1 MAKEIDQ
8 CFYIGNS
15 QCVSFIDG
23 DYIQN
28 MLSRTDEGDNQRRTE
43 GYYLIPADALLDG
56 C

>member
-8 CFYIGNS
+8 CFYIGSS
-15 QCVSFIDG
+15 QCVTVVDG

-28 MLSRTDEGDNQRRTE
+28 MLSRTDKDDYQRRTS
-43 GYYLIPADALLDG
+43 GYYFIPDDALLDG